1 MEFSDISQDI
11 CNDIFDQLSIRDL
24 SHMKA
29 TCHAVRDI
37 IAQYTSYIVKNKKKI
52 VKSKKEHPKIDY
64 SSEDAVLDHIDRMWA
79 NPCEYSE
86 LTGIPTEV
94 SYDKIQRVIRLGGF
108 KKINMSVYHGQYKD
122 EDELLALIKISY
134 KCGHAKNFTISLK
147 YIGSRKIGYMFSKV
161 TPGVYTFRCDWS
173 PKTCRINDSR
183 PIKKLRKVNQLDAG
197 KILEDISACYR
208 YFSLFTFS
216 KGLLSTGSEENENLF
231 NNIEDFL
238 NRRVQIRLV

>member
-29 TCHAVRDI
+29 TCRTVRDI
-37 IAQYTSYIVKNKKKI
+37 VALYISYIVKNKKKI
-52 VKSKKEHPKIDY
+52 VKQEKRVKDNFEESVFIQD
-64 SSEDAVLDHIDRMWA
+64 VTRLFNQMGVHINA
-79 NPCEYSE
+79 TPNTE
-86 LTGIPTEV
+86 L